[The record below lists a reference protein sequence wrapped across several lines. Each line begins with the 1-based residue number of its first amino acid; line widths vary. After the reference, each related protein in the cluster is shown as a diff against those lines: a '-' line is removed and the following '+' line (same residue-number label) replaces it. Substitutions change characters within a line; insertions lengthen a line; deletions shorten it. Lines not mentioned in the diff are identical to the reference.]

1 MSPEFDRLSAL
12 FAADP
17 RQHLS
22 EFAEFLA
29 RTLELNDSTASPFP
43 VAVRLCAMRKHR
55 SVIQARLPEV
65 EDEDI
70 DRWIAN
76 IEVEYRAGKVAE
88 APEDKERLAAQELWL
103 GKACHH
109 MMNAISKSDPQSVAA
124 LCRVLDLMYS
134 AVEQRR
140 LLQWGWA
147 NNRSFRAL
155 LWFIPNEAKLQEVLW
170 SLGDDRVPHLVV
182 CMRLRKALRQAGE
195 LAEHILDEFPL
206 FIQCRALQWGLRLP
220 FTPRA
225 QIRKAAIALGK
236 ALDVK
241 LGRPKPM
248 ALRRL
253 ARKSV
258 LIRRMLKN
266 KG

>member
-12 FAADP
+12 FASDP

-22 EFAEFLA
+22 EFAVFLA
-29 RTLELNDSTASPFP
+29 QTLEVGDPTVVTRFP

-55 SVIQARLPEV
+55 GVILARLPQV

-76 IEVEYRAGKVAE
+76 IEVAYRAGKVAE
-88 APEDKERLAAQELWL
+88 APDDKERVAAQELWL

-109 MMNAISKSDPQSVAA
+109 LMNAVSKADPQSVAA
-124 LCRVLDLMYS
+124 FCRELDMLYS

-140 LLQWGWA
+140 LLEWGWA

-155 LWFIPNEAKLQEVLW
+155 LWFIPDEAKLQELLW
-170 SLGDDRVPHLVV
+170 CLGGDRIAQLIV

-195 LAEHILDEFPL
+195 LAEHILNEYPAA
-206 FIQCRALQWGLRLP
+206 IQYRVLWNLRLP
-220 FTPRA
+220 FTPKSL
-225 QIRKAAIALGK
+225 IRKTAVGLSKELGIKLDRQQRLAI
-236 ALDVK
+236 
-241 LGRPKPM
+241 
-248 ALRRL
+248 RRL
-253 ARKSV
+253 VRKSV
-258 LIRRMLKN
+258 FMRKMFKQ
-266 KG
+266 